1 MLFNVIVLILTACAF
16 ALEELLPAVPL
27 AQNARLFVAP
37 VFFFCVAVAVPFP
50 MMLLLAFITGFV
62 WDARYMQMVSVDAGA
77 EQFANVSVAT
87 GAGSALSGSSS
98 LGFGSSII
106 MFALLGCLMQ
116 GIRPM
121 FRKGRWE
128 LPVLMTGLVT
138 VFWLVAQYLL
148 LTFLRG
154 DVVFSQRLGIK
165 LVSDALMA
173 MLASPLIYLCLHT
186 LAGAT
191 NYEIKYEG
199 LRYRFDGR

>member
-1 MLFNVIVLILTACAF
+1 
-16 ALEELLPAVPL
+16 
-27 AQNARLFVAP
+27 
-37 VFFFCVAVAVPFP
+37 
-50 MMLLLAFITGFV
+50 
-62 WDARYMQMVSVDAGA
+62 
-77 EQFANVSVAT
+77 
-87 GAGSALSGSSS
+87 
-98 LGFGSSII
+98 
-106 MFALLGCLMQ
+106 
-116 GIRPM
+116 
-121 FRKGRWE
+121 
-128 LPVLMTGLVT
+128 LVT